1 MTTTTD
7 HIKALLVDDGREF
20 AMIRKTDLAALMLIA
35 QTDPHQGRFLDP
47 IGAHKAE
54 IKRLELA
61 CSGFRRIRFN
71 QMRDALKHGE
81 ERRRYMAN
89 NKALL
94 AAVDQKDFVI
104 DGYQMLLRQKDRYQE
119 ELAQLLIKA
128 IEREASL
135 EARLLRVARFKR
147 KFPSIGRIMDMTP

>member
-104 DGYQMLLRQKDRYQE
+104 DGYQMLLRQKERYQE

-128 IEREASL
+128 LEREAHL
-135 EARLLRVARFKR
+135 ESQLLRVARFKR
-147 KFPSIGRIMDMTP
+147 KFPSIGRIMDLTP

>member
-20 AMIRKTDLAALMLIA
+20 AMIRKTDLAALMQIA
-35 QTDPHQGRFLDP
+35 QADPNQGRFLDP

-61 CSGFRRIRFN
+61 CSGFRKIRFN

-89 NKALL
+89 NKALQARVAAL
-94 AAVDQKDFVI
+94 EYAAVGMQAHWEAQRSDMFRYVDQI
-104 DGYQMLLRQKDRYQE
+104 MAG
-119 ELAQLLIKA
+119 
-128 IEREASL
+128 IEREARI

>member
-20 AMIRKTDLAALMLIA
+20 AMIRKTALAALAWAVEGGIYKDRYLDHVGWQQLKISDLEVALIDARHEA
-35 QTDPHQGRFLDP
+35 QTYWASAR
-47 IGAHKAE
+47 
-54 IKRLELA
+54 
-61 CSGFRRIRFN
+61 N
-71 QMRDALKHGE
+71 HGT

-104 DGYQMLLRQKDRYQE
+104 DGYQMLMRQKDRYQE
-119 ELAQLLIKA
+119 EIAQLLIKA
-128 IEREASL
+128 LEREASL

-147 KFPSIGRIMDMTP
+147 KFPSIGRIMDLTP